1 MKNYNFYQSIN
12 ARRAA
17 ITRLIALGSIESI
30 LLYVVFAKAPSDF
43 PLFVKIALLVFFGLV
58 SFGFLIQ
65 CIPHIKTGGV
75 WKVMLTDQRLTVQ
88 FPPSSQQDSFELD
101 VCDIAAIQESR
112 KPRDRSGT
120 NSINRTRYLICT
132 KKGDTHLLPQLQE
145 FLDEL
150 FLESLLKTD
159 ASIRHTY
166 KNF

>member
-30 LLYVVFAKAPSDF
+30 MLYLVFDKDT

-101 VCDIAAIQESR
+101 VCDIAAIQQSR
-112 KPRDRSGT
+112 KPIDRSGT
-120 NSINRTRYLICT
+120 NSINRTSYLICT

-150 FLESLLKTD
+150 FLKSLLKTD